1 MKSKLYN
8 LKASNPEIAGQWDLR
23 LIIHTISFSFNYSY
37 IIRAKEFERERR
49 LRMRQQRIAK
59 SMADEELAWYM
70 QRL

>member
-8 LKASNPEIAGQWDLR
+8 LKASNPEIVDEP

-59 SMADEELAWYM
+59 SMADEELA
-70 QRL
+70 

>member
-8 LKASNPEIAGQWDLR
+8 LKASNPEIAINCSRLVAF

-59 SMADEELAWYM
+59 SMADEELA
-70 QRL
+70 

>member
-8 LKASNPEIAGQWDLR
+8 LKASNPEIAGKLP

-59 SMADEELAWYM
+59 SMADEELA
-70 QRL
+70 